1 MSLQVALAC
10 VAVFRVKA
18 AALKANVPWGLRAW
32 TVFAVHRLVIPLV
45 ILAGAKTIPSELM
58 EPVRHSIRLLKMHH
72 PRTFVL
78 PMLVAAAVTADVF
91 VKPQLETVSVAQA
104 IPVQSMTTV
113 QAVIVNVPMRIA
125 VLNDAVMWTVTSV
138 CIMPTEIKFVSKRS
152 TTILLTQ
159 MTLAGRPLV
168 MGLELVMWPTE
179 TLVQPMSTKSV

>member
-1 MSLQVALAC
+1 MVLAC
-10 VAVFRVKA
+10 VAGFRVKA
-18 AALKANVPWGLRAW
+18 AAPKANALWDLRAW
-32 TVFAVHRLVIPLV
+32 MVFAVHRLVIPPV

-72 PRTFVL
+72 LRTFVL
-78 PMLVAAAVTADVF
+78 PVQVTAAVTADVF
-91 VKPQLETVSVAQA
+91 VKPQLETVNAAQA

-125 VLNDAVMWTVTSV
+125 VLNVAVMWIVTSA

-152 TTILLTQ
+152 TTILLMQ

-168 MGLELVMWPTE
+168 MGWELVM
-179 TLVQPMSTKSV
+179 